1 MNDILVINGPNLNM
15 FGMREPEIYGADT
28 LDDYE
33 ARINALCSEL
43 GKTCHCFQSNH
54 EGELVTVIQN
64 AARAG
69 TKHTARAIVI
79 NAAAYTHTSIALRD
93 ALSLFLGPKI
103 EVHVSNVMKRE
114 QFRHQS
120 FISAVCDGI
129 IVGLGVNSYLLAVRA
144 ANDLLD
150 QS

>member
-15 FGMREPEIYGADT
+15 FGMREPEIYGAGT
-28 LDDYE
+28 LADYE
-33 ARINALCSEL
+33 VKIDALCSEL
-43 GKTCHCFQSNH
+43 GKTCRCFQSNH

-64 AARAG
+64 ATRAG
-69 TKHTARAIVI
+69 TKDAARAIVI

-93 ALSLFLGPKI
+93 ALSLFLGPI

>member
-15 FGMREPEIYGADT
+15 FGVREPEIYGADT
-28 LDDYE
+28 LADYE
-33 ARINALCSEL
+33 VKIGALCSEL
-43 GKTCHCFQSNH
+43 GKTCRCFQSNH

-64 AARAG
+64 AVRAG
-69 TKHTARAIVI
+69 TKDAARAIVI

>member
-28 LDDYE
+28 LADYE
-33 ARINALCSEL
+33 AKVVALCSEL
-43 GKTCHCFQSNH
+43 GKSCRFFQSNY

-64 AARAG
+64 AVRAD
-69 TKHTARAIVI
+69 TEHAARAIVI

>member
-1 MNDILVINGPNLNM
+1 
-15 FGMREPEIYGADT
+15 MRETEIYGTDT
-28 LDDYE
+28 LSDYE
-33 ARINALCSEL
+33 AKIDALCSEL
-43 GKTCHCFQSNH
+43 GKSYRCFQSNH

-64 AARAG
+64 AVRAD
-69 TKHTARAIVI
+69 TEHAARAIVI